1 MPIGYQRGNTYHLHH
16 AGDRYMELPI
26 FKLLTDYAM
35 KRKFGTHISWT
46 HITRAYD
53 VDLREIVYFKHSGQP
68 YMMSRANRGGA
79 NPLEAL
85 VAAIQVALPPTPL
98 LRALCLEA
106 EVVLLAMTVDDWK
119 ALEAKIGKVLDELA
133 ALLPLIETTYDCE
146 DCIGM
151 IEHGCYCASQGAQVP
166 GGPGRQKA
174 EPEWDRKKEI
184 IPKADVARVI
194 EPLTSGIPAAPGE
207 DDDL

>member
-106 EVVLLAMTVDDWK
+106 EVVLLGMAVDDWK
-119 ALEAKIGKVLDELA
+119 VLEAKIEKVCDDLADCLRRLEL
-133 ALLPLIETTYDCE
+133 
-146 DCIGM
+146 
-151 IEHGCYCASQGAQVP
+151 V
-166 GGPGRQKA
+166 
-174 EPEWDRKKEI
+174 EPVSAD
-184 IPKADVARVI
+184 PSDVAAAHWENI
-194 EPLTSGIPAAPGE
+194 QSGAIPAPYDE

>member
-106 EVVLLAMTVDDWK
+106 EVVLLGMAVDDWK
-119 ALEAKIGKVLDELA
+119 ALEAKIGKALDDLQS
-133 ALLPLIETTYDCE
+133 IIDNIH
-146 DCIGM
+146 IGVM
-151 IEHGCYCASQGAQVP
+151 VGDEIV
-166 GGPGRQKA
+166 A
-174 EPEWDRKKEI
+174 EPVPLHTLRSK
-184 IPKADVARVI
+184 PMPQGVMARLVALEENEEYIAACAQRARDSI
-194 EPLTSGIPAAPGE
+194 TGIPAAPGE